1 MHPTVRFA
9 YQVDAMQL
17 AELRWLSR
25 SVKEQELE
33 DIDAFTLRFST
44 WFASALTS
52 KSWHVAVS
60 EEQRSMLS
68 GCMFLREVETVPVPG
83 LKSRAWGYVTHAFV
97 REPSRNQG
105 YGSRLLALL
114 VGRARELRLHE
125 LHAWPSNRAVALY
138 VRAGFHSPEEQRAGP
153 EPDEP
158 SYVLPLPERF
168 NVRPDSALK
177 RTGTAGPPTQ

>member
-1 MHPTVRFA
+1 MDPILRFA
-9 YQVDAMQL
+9 SQADAMQL

-25 SVKEQELE
+25 GVKEQQLE
-33 DIDAFTLRFST
+33 HIDAFALRFST

-60 EEQRSMLS
+60 EEQGSMLS

-83 LKSRAWGYVTHAFV
+83 HKARAWGYVTHAFV

-105 YGSRLLALL
+105 IGARLLDLL

-125 LHAWPSNRAVALY
+125 LQVWPSNRAVALY
-138 VRAGFHSPEEQRAGP
+138 ARAGFQSPEVQRAGP
-153 EPDEP
+153 QPDEP
-158 SYVLPLPERF
+158 SHFLPL
-168 NVRPDSALK
+168 
-177 RTGTAGPPTQ
+177 RTE

>member
-68 GCMFLREVETVPVPG
+68 GCMFLRKVETVPVPG

-105 YGSRLLALL
+105 TALAYSPCSSAGRVSFGFMSFMSGQAIVRSHFMCARASIHPRSSVQARSPMSRPMFCRSPSGS
-114 VGRARELRLHE
+114 
-125 LHAWPSNRAVALY
+125 
-138 VRAGFHSPEEQRAGP
+138 
-153 EPDEP
+153 
-158 SYVLPLPERF
+158 
-168 NVRPDSALK
+168 
-177 RTGTAGPPTQ
+177 T